1 MTTALTQARQ
11 LASAHGCM
19 VIDRGGKYLVYRK
32 TGLRPV
38 YLGSRGTPETL
49 RTFVRRVTTTH

>member
-19 VIDRGGKYLVYRK
+19 VIERGGKYLVFRK
-32 TGLRPV
+32 TAARPV
-38 YLGSRGTPETL
+38 LVGARSTPETL
-49 RTFVRRVTTTH
+49 RAFVRRVTTAN

>member
-1 MTTALTQARQ
+1 MTTALTEARQ

-32 TGLRPV
+32 TADRPV
-38 YLGSRGTPETL
+38 FVGSRSTPEAL
-49 RTFVRRVTTTH
+49 RAFVRRVTTTH

>member
-1 MTTALTQARQ
+1 MSTPLTQARQ

-32 TGLRPV
+32 TALRPV
-38 YLGSRGTPETL
+38 YLGSRGTPEAL
-49 RTFVRRVTTTH
+49 RAFVRRVTTAH

>member
-1 MTTALTQARQ
+1 MTTPLTQARQ

-32 TGLRPV
+32 TAARPV
-38 YLGSRGTPETL
+38 YVGSRSTPETL
-49 RTFVRRVTTTH
+49 RAFVRRVTSTN